1 MEGRMRLWW
10 VVVLA
15 LAGGVG
21 AQDCASCH
29 ATQVEARKEGK
40 HVKVACD
47 TCHGPQ
53 VKHAESAGKEKPAKL
68 DVKAL
73 CLGCH
78 ELGKAKQAD
87 TLKVNPNEHYA
98 GSPCADCHLP
108 HKPQT

>member
-1 MEGRMRLWW
+1 MRLSI
-10 VVVLA
+10 LLLFA
-15 LAGGVG
+15 LAGAMH
-21 AQDCASCH
+21 AQDCAGCH
-29 ATQVEARKEGK
+29 AMQVETRKEGK

-53 VKHAESAGKEKPAKL
+53 VKHAESAGKEKPPKL

-73 CLGCH
+73 CLQCH
-78 ELGKAKQAD
+78 ESGKAKNAE

-98 GSPCADCHLP
+98 GSACADCHLP

>member
-1 MEGRMRLWW
+1 MRLL
-10 VVVLA
+10 VLA
-15 LAGGVG
+15 MLTLGGVAA
-21 AQDCASCH
+21 AQDCTACH
-29 ATQVEARKEGK
+29 ATQVETRKEGK

-73 CLGCH
+73 CLSCH
-78 ELGKAKQAD
+78 ELGKAKREG

-98 GSPCADCHLP
+98 GSACADCHLP